1 MKTLSLFFIILL
13 YNFTFSQ
20 APSIQWQKSYGGS
33 GLEAAE
39 SIQQTSDGGY
49 IVAGYSNS
57 NDGDVSGNHG
67 GQFDYWIVKLDVN
80 GIIQWQKSLGGSAPL
95 GGFGSEYATSIQQT
109 YDGGYIVAGQS
120 DSNDG
125 DVSGNHGLYDC
136 WVVKLDPNG
145 ILQWQK
151 SYGGSGWDRANSIQE
166 TTDGGYIVAG
176 WSSSNDGDVSG
187 NIYFFDNYWIVKLD
201 VNGIIQWQRTFGG
214 DSGGGETTSIQ
225 QTFDGGYIV
234 AGFYTD
240 NGGDVTGNHGQFDY
254 WIVKIDAFGIL
265 QWQKSLGG
273 SVEDYANSIQQTSDG
288 GYIVAGQSNS
298 NDGDVSGNHGEPDY
312 WIVKLDPNGII
323 QWQKSLGGSSWDVA
337 SAIQQ
342 TTDGGYIVAGLS
354 SSNDGNVTGNHG
366 DGDLWVVKLDLNG
379 NIEWQKSYGGSGGE
393 GAHSIQETSDG
404 GYIVAGLSY
413 SNDGDVS
420 GNHGNSDVWVV
431 KLNPE
436 AVGLIEVLNNPAATC
451 IKIMDITGRE
461 TDRQANTLLFYL
473 YNDGTVEKKVI
484 IE

>member
-1 MKTLSLFFIILL
+1 
-13 YNFTFSQ
+13 
-20 APSIQWQKSYGGS
+20 
-33 GLEAAE
+33 
-39 SIQQTSDGGY
+39 
-49 IVAGYSNS
+49 
-57 NDGDVSGNHG
+57 
-67 GQFDYWIVKLDVN
+67 
-80 GIIQWQKSLGGSAPL
+80 
-95 GGFGSEYATSIQQT
+95 
-109 YDGGYIVAGQS
+109 
-120 DSNDG
+120 
-125 DVSGNHGLYDC
+125 
-136 WVVKLDPNG
+136 LDPNG

-187 NIYFFDNYWIVKLD
+187 NIYFSDNYWIVKLD

-214 DSGGGETTSIQ
+214 DSGGGGTTSIQ
-225 QTFDGGYIV
+225 QTSDGGYIV

-298 NDGDVSGNHGEPDY
+298 NDGDVTGNHGEPDY

-323 QWQKSLGGSSWDVA
+323 QWQKSLGGSSWDQA

-342 TTDGGYIVAGLS
+342 TTDGGYLVTGSS
-354 SSNDGNVTGNHG
+354 SSNDGDVTGNHG

-404 GYIVAGLSY
+404 GYIVAGYSN

-420 GNHGNSDVWVV
+420 GNHGDGDLWVV
-431 KLNPE
+431 KLNSTSSISNLAPSS
-436 AVGLIEVLNNPAATC
+436 
-451 IKIMDITGRE
+451 K
-461 TDRQANTLLFYL
+461 TLLNVHDLMGRISEVKPHQLMLYV

>member
-1 MKTLSLFFIILL
+1 MKNLLLFLSISLANLV
-13 YNFTFSQ
+13 SAQ

-33 GLEAAE
+33 GLEAAA

-109 YDGGYIVAGQS
+109 SDGGYIVVGQS

-187 NIYFFDNYWIVKLD
+187 NIYFSDNYWIVKLD

-214 DSGGGETTSIQ
+214 DSGGGGTTSIQ
-225 QTFDGGYIV
+225 QTSDGGYIV

-298 NDGDVSGNHGEPDY
+298 NDGDVTGNHGEPDY

-323 QWQKSLGGSSWDVA
+323 QWQKSLGGSSWDQA

-342 TTDGGYIVAGLS
+342 TTDGGYLVTGSS
-354 SSNDGNVTGNHG
+354 SSNDGDVTGNHG

-404 GYIVAGLSY
+404 GYIVAGYSN

-420 GNHGNSDVWVV
+420 GNHGDGDLWVV
-431 KLNPE
+431 KLNSTSSISNLAPSS
-436 AVGLIEVLNNPAATC
+436 
-451 IKIMDITGRE
+451 K
-461 TDRQANTLLFYL
+461 TLLNVHDLMGRISEVKPHQLMLYV